1 MSEPEFDP
9 YRQWLGIENKD
20 DSTNHYQLLGLE
32 LFENDSEK
40 IAAAADRQMQIV
52 RKHQTGPRSHYTQ
65 QLLAELAQAKTCLQ
79 NPESRVQYDESLLGP
94 IPQPQAASNHTI
106 KWLTIASGIILTAA
120 IFWVVGRNFLLSDS
134 QAASQNESGK
144 STDPKRVEKNAPQKK
159 DAEPNQPAPKNL
171 IQQNADGSL
180 FLNPSTAIISSP
192 NVSVVKEYRQDFL
205 ANWTSSND
213 SVLWNFQLSELH
225 NTYFDGAVSYK
236 SKSGAQIKIE
246 TERLSKTLTLPPSDT
261 IRSEEFI
268 VRLMN
273 RKPKQLVLK
282 LIDAGDE
289 PLKIQGVK
297 LTPR

>member
-40 IAAAADRQMQIV
+40 IAAAADRQMEIV

-94 IPQPQAASNHTI
+94 IPQSQGGSNYKI
-106 KWLTIASGIILTAA
+106 KWLTIASGIVLVAA
-120 IFWVVGRNFLLSDS
+120 IFWIVGRNLLLEDS
-134 QAASQNESGK
+134 NSVSSNETSK
-144 STDPKRVEKNAPQKK
+144 TTDSKEVEKKAPPKK
-159 DAEPNQPAPKNL
+159 DAELNLPAPKKL
-171 IQQNADGSL
+171 VQQNADGTI
-180 FLNPSTAIISSP
+180 FLNPTAAIIGSS
-192 NVSVVKEYRQDFL
+192 NVSVVKENRQDFL

-225 NTYFDGAVSYK
+225 NTYFDGTVSYI

-246 TERLSKTLTLPPSDT
+246 TERLSKTLTLPPSES

-289 PLKIQGVK
+289 PLIIQGVK

>member
-79 NPESRVQYDESLLGP
+79 NPESRIQHDESLLGP
-94 IPQPQAASNHTI
+94 IPQSKATSNYTI

-134 QAASQNESGK
+134 QAASQNESSK
-144 STDPKRVEKNAPQKK
+144 STDSKSDDEKAPQKTH
-159 DAEPNQPAPKNL
+159 DEPNEPAPKNL
-171 IQQNADGSL
+171 VQQIADGSV
-180 FLNPSTAIISSP
+180 FLNPSTAIIGSP
-192 NVSVVKEYRQDFL
+192 NVSVVKENRQEFL

-225 NTYFDGAVSYK
+225 NTYFDGTVSYT
-236 SKSGAQIKIE
+236 SISGAQIKIE

-289 PLKIQGVK
+289 PLKIQGIK